1 MSRRKRFHRVCSYRA
16 CKMAVSGARA
26 RLLCCAFV
34 TADVRSLQY
43 LSARVVAYSADLR
56 PRLCLKSDCCVSEII
71 GSEKRAV
78 TGDRHCGSHSK
89 CERFGCRLFGQV
101 ARMRLDVHAQVEP
114 LPILWD
120 SDCSLSAVLCCAD
133 AAVVRCS
140 FFGGSDTK
148 PGALDTARR
157 KASFPHYSFELPPCV
172 SSQATEFHWSRRD
185 TALCTYTDLDSR
197 QDKVLGISTCNGV
210 RSTPNKRLFVTPPSF
225 AYRPRRLARWPCSIP
240 LTWAIGQIARSTGG
254 PARQGRNEDRART
267 APATHAPTLDLGT
280 AAICVRAAAER
291 QGRKPS
297 KR

>member
-1 MSRRKRFHRVCSYRA
+1 VSRRKRFHRVCSYRA

-120 SDCSLSAVLCCAD
+120 SDCSLSAVLCCAVLMLLWFI
-133 AAVVRCS
+133 AAFLVVQTPNLEPWTQPDVKLRSHIIRLSCHHVCRHRRLS
-140 FFGGSDTK
+140 FTGV
-148 PGALDTARR
+148 GAILPFART
-157 KASFPHYSFELPPCV
+157 P
-172 SSQATEFHWSRRD
+172 
-185 TALCTYTDLDSR
+185 
-197 QDKVLGISTCNGV
+197 ISTADRTRYWGSQ
-210 RSTPNKRLFVTPPSF
+210 RAMGYGLRLTNAFS
-225 AYRPRRLARWPCSIP
+225 SP
-240 LTWAIGQIARSTGG
+240 LHPLRIVPEGWHAGHARS
-254 PARQGRNEDRART
+254 P
-267 APATHAPTLDLGT
+267 
-280 AAICVRAAAER
+280 
-291 QGRKPS
+291 
-297 KR
+297 